1 MCTIVI
7 FRSYDQPCIP
17 PERLCR
23 NVDSL
28 QVAFTTKLK
37 AKSRNKL
44 ILDFEHDCFR
54 YLFYGKGRQSRDDKY
69 LLLEKHDF
77 IRCKFVDNW
86 DVAIDRIGDGV
97 AIKYP
102 VKVRAFLAKSPK
114 SFSVANGTLQ
124 ESQQMLIEKLS
135 IDFARQPVTVSKVD

>member
-7 FRSYDQPCIP
+7 FKIHDKPCIP
-17 PERLCR
+17 PERLYR

-28 QVAFTTKLK
+28 RVAFTTKLK
-37 AKSRNKL
+37 AKSGNKS
-44 ILDFEHDCFR
+44 ILGFEHDCFR

-86 DVAIDRIGDGV
+86 DVVFDRIGDRV

-102 VKVRAFLAKSPK
+102 VKVRAFLTKSPK
-114 SFSVANGTLQ
+114 RFSMANGTIQ
-124 ESQQMLIEKLS
+124 ESQ
-135 IDFARQPVTVSKVD
+135 